1 MKKLLL
7 ICLAMLPLCFASCEK
22 EYNDNL
28 NGTLWK
34 HQHDYDST
42 PYHIEFVGSNR
53 IIAFLGNS
61 DYQYDEG
68 TYKQD
73 GNKITFYDLEVLSG
87 IGRYDVY
94 KSAIQTNNTLILTY
108 QTKNSD
114 GKLGSEDQRLYIK
127 Q

>member
-7 ICLAMLPLCFASCEK
+7 ICLAILPLCFASCEK

-34 HQHDYDST
+34 YQYDYDST
-42 PYHIEFVGSNR
+42 PYYIEFVGKNKV
-53 IIAFLGNS
+53 IAFID

-68 TYKQD
+68 TYKQKE
-73 GNKITFYDLEVLSG
+73 NKITFYDLEVAEG
-87 IGRYDVY
+87 FGKTQVY
-94 KSAIQTNNTLILTY
+94 KSAVQTNNTLIVTY
-108 QTKNSD
+108 ATRNSS
-114 GKLGSEDQRLYIK
+114 GELGSEDKRLYIK